1 MENKREDEDK
11 ALQIERKNH
20 QKPYEQTK
28 KT

>member
-1 MENKREDEDK
+1 MENKRVNEDK

-20 QKPYEQTK
+20 QKTYNQTK